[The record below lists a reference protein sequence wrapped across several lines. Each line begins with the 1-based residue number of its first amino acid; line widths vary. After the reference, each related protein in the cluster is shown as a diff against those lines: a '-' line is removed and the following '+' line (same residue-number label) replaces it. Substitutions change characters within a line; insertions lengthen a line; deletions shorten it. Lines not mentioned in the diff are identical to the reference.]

1 MSKKIFILAH
11 QEARSRAIKAVKDA
25 PDGHVVM
32 LDEPRRSLEANAA
45 MWPILEAIANQC
57 ELCVNGLME
66 KATAEDWKDVL
77 TATYRAEMRV
87 AVFKGRM
94 ILLGMRTSRM
104 GKKQFSEWLSFLD
117 AMAAE
122 MGVTVYEGEA

>member
-1 MSKKIFILAH
+1 MTYFVLSH
-11 QEARSRAIKAVKDA
+11 SEARRRALEAVKTA
-25 PDGHVVM
+25 PEGYSVTVK
-32 LDEPRRSLEANAA
+32 EPTRSLEANAA

-66 KATAEDWKDVL
+66 KATPEDWKDVL

-94 ILLGMRTSRM
+94 ILLGMRTSKM
-104 GKKQFSEWLSFLD
+104 GKKQFSEWLDFLN

-122 MGVTVYEGEA
+122 MGVTVYEVEA